1 MKIIERISRPQ
12 LNGLVTNTLRE
23 PSANFM
29 LWVQLFSIMRPE
41 WKPES
46 ADDCRD
52 FIFVK
57 AVAHES
63 KEYHNRNIK
72 DIVAYRKGTS
82 HT

>member
-29 LWVQLFSIMRPE
+29 LWVQLFSIMLPRME
-41 WKPES
+41 ARIS
-46 ADDCRD
+46 GDCG
-52 FIFVK
+52 ILYLLK
-57 AVAHES
+57 HES